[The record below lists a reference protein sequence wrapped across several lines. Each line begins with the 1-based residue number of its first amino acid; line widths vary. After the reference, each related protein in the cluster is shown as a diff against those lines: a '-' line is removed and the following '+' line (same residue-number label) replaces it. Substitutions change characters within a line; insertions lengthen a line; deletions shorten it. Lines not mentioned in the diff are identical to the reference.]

1 MAERNIKAA
10 VVGAAGRMGQRI
22 INLIAQTE
30 GIELRGAIERPDH
43 PLLGKEI
50 EVYTGLNKFPVKLTD
65 DLKKILPEIDVVI
78 DFSEAKNTLLNIEA
92 INIEKKAAVIGT
104 TGFSP
109 TEAEELKRKLKG
121 IPCVFSPNMSIGVNL
136 MFKVIGYIAQILKD
150 DFEVEIIEAHHR
162 MKKDAPSGTAVRLA
176 EIIAK
181 SLDRDL
187 NRVGIYGRK
196 GIIGERKTQEIGIH
210 AVRAGDIVGE
220 HTVLFAGFGERI
232 EVIHRAHSRDTF
244 ARGAVKAALWIVDQP
259 PGIYG
264 MEDVLGLHD

>member
-1 MAERNIKAA
+1 MAKRTIKAA

-22 INLIAQTE
+22 IDLIAQTE
-30 GIELRGAIERPDH
+30 GIELRGAVERPSH

-50 EVYTGLNKFPVKLTD
+50 EAYTGIDKFPVKLTD
-65 DLKKILPEIDVVI
+65 DLKKVLPEIDVVI
-78 DFSEAKNTLLNIEA
+78 DFSEAKSTLLNVEA
-92 INIEKKAAVIGT
+92 INIEKKAVVIGT

-109 TEAEELKRKLKG
+109 PEVEELKRKLKG

-136 MFKVIGYIAQILKD
+136 MFKVVGYIAQILKD
-150 DFEVEIIEAHHR
+150 EFEVEIIEAHHR
-162 MKKDAPSGTAVRLA
+162 MKKDAPSGTAIHLA
-176 EIIAK
+176 KIIAEA
-181 SLDRDL
+181 LNRDL
-187 NRVGIYGRK
+187 SQVGIYGRK
-196 GIIGERKTQEIGIH
+196 GVIGERKTQEIGIH

-232 EVIHRAHSRDTF
+232 EVTHRAHSRDTF

-264 MEDVLGLHD
+264 MEDVLGLRD